1 MEIIAVLNKLI
12 NQCLKR
18 DEILFNRFDEHVKRG
33 NNTVADI
40 YRSRSYFYVNLIR
53 KIGEQRDQEYYWST
67 L

>member
-12 NQCLKR
+12 DQCLKR
-18 DEILFNRFDEHVKRG
+18 DEVLFDRFDEHVRRG
-33 NNTVADI
+33 NNAVADI